1 MQAKFIMGKA
11 SQNSPYIPKRGETI
25 QYDRLGDGTWLTI
38 HVGDGKTQVKD
49 LPAIADYDLR
59 ERVTNLENRIKQLEA
74 KINHG

>member
-1 MQAKFIMGKA
+1 MRAEFLMGKT
-11 SQNSPYIPKRGETI
+11 SKDSPYIPKRGETI

-59 ERVTNLENRIKQLEA
+59 ERVRILEEKIAKLENDRRV
-74 KINHG
+74 